1 MPNNKNASRQQK
13 LYDHI
18 AFIYGQ
24 DRATVIHQRLIRQ
37 LNRFNAL
44 FPRQT
49 QSARNN
55 RVTERDSVLITYGD
69 MIQHNGT
76 RPLQTLGAFLQAHL
90 PAFISTVHILPFYP
104 YSSDDGFSVID
115 YRQVNPELGDWE
127 DIASLGEHF
136 RLMFDAVVN
145 HISAQSMEFQGY
157 LQGDPAFET
166 FFLSL
171 KPDTDLSS
179 VFRPRTTPILTP
191 FQTARGEEYIWTT
204 FSDDQIDLNYASP
217 DVLLEVIDVLLFYI
231 ARGAEFIR
239 LDAITFIWKEIG
251 TTCASLPR
259 THRLV
264 QLMRTVLDLVAPHVI
279 IITETNVP
287 HKENIAYFGNGADEA
302 QMVYN
307 FSLPPLTL
315 HAFHTGDAT
324 ALSRWADSLTLP
336 SDRVTFFNFLASHD
350 GIGLT
355 PARGILPEAAIN
367 AIVGRVEALGGYVS
381 YKNNLDG
388 GQAAYE
394 LNINYLD
401 ALCVPGQVESIA
413 WIARRFLAA
422 QAIMLA
428 LRGVP
433 GIYFHSLFGSRG
445 WRDGAQQSGR
455 PRTINRQKPLLQQI
469 ETELADPNSLRQIV
483 FRGYAQLLR
492 QRAAHAAFH
501 PNAEQQILFCHAA
514 VFALWRRSPEQ
525 NSAVL
530 CLHNVSA
537 ETHEFHIPLQE
548 EIRSLRD
555 VLTGDVFLVREGLFT
570 VNLQPYEVRWLVV
583 KNV

>member
-1 MPNNKNASRQQK
+1 VPNKKNASLEKK

-24 DRATVIHQRLIRQ
+24 DRAAAIHQRLLNQ
-37 LNRFNAL
+37 LNQFNAL
-44 FPRQT
+44 FPRQS
-49 QSARNN
+49 QPSRNN

-76 RPLQTLGAFLQAHL
+76 RPLQTLGEFLQNYLAEL
-90 PAFISTVHILPFYP
+90 ISTVHILPFFP

-157 LQGDPAFET
+157 LKGDPAFET

-179 VFRPRTTPILTP
+179 VFRPRTTPVLTP

-204 FSDDQIDLNYASP
+204 FNDDQIDLNYASP

-231 ARGAEFIR
+231 AHGAELIR

-287 HKENIAYFGNGADEA
+287 HKENISYFGNGADEA

-307 FSLPPLTL
+307 FSLPPLIL
-315 HAFHTGDAT
+315 HTFHTGNAT
-324 ALSRWADSLTLP
+324 SLSQWADSLTLP

-355 PARGILPEAAIN
+355 PARGILSEAAIN
-367 AIVGRVEALGGYVS
+367 AIAERVEALGGYVS
-381 YKNNLDG
+381 YKNNPDG

-401 ALCVPGQVESIA
+401 ALCVPGPVEPIA

-455 PRTINRQKPLLQQI
+455 PRTINRRKPFLRQI
-469 ETELADPNSLRQIV
+469 ETELADSNSLRQIV
-483 FRGYAQLLR
+483 FRGYAHLLR
-492 QRAAHAAFH
+492 QRTAHPAFH
-501 PNAEQQILFCHAA
+501 PNAEQQIVFCHAA
-514 VFALWRRSPEQ
+514 VFAMWRRSPERK
-525 NSAVL
+525 SAVL

-537 ETHEFHIPLQE
+537 ETHELHILLQVE
-548 EIRSLRD
+548 TQTLRD
-555 VLTGDVFLVREGLFT
+555 MLTGAVFLARDGLL
-570 VNLQPYEVRWLVV
+570 NLSLQPYEVRWLVAE
-583 KNV
+583 NA